1 MSTIETP
8 THDAHDEHGHHH
20 VTSMRLL
27 NTILVVLLIF
37 TVLTVAASRIDLGE
51 SLNLWLAIAIASFK
65 ALLVAAFFMH
75 LLHDKAMN
83 SIVLF
88 FTMLTIGL
96 FFLFTL
102 IDMDSRH
109 MIDPMR
115 EGPTKPPSIV
125 EEVRAAAIASGEL
138 DPDGHATDDHGDEG
152 DHGEASHDEDPAGGE
167 H

>member
-1 MSTIETP
+1 MSQAATH

-37 TVLTVAASRIDLGE
+37 TALTVAASRVDLGAT
-51 SLNLWLAIAIASFK
+51 LNLWLAVAIATFK
-65 ALLVAAFFMH
+65 ALLVAGFFMH

-88 FTMLTIGL
+88 FTALTIGL

-115 EGPTKPPSIV
+115 SGAITEPTIAK
-125 EEVRAAAIASGEL
+125 EARDAAVAAGKL
-138 DPDGHATDDHGDEG
+138 DAEGHATDGHAADEG
-152 DHGEASHDEDPAGGE
+152 HGAAPAAGGE